1 MLMIAYFYYVSWV
14 IDTGPKNKY
23 ILDSTLSIIEK
34 QNTSVC
40 KVGCTKEQAIIFILS
55 SFKANNFQSLF
66 SHQVA
71 LPQRNVMS

>member
-1 MLMIAYFYYVSWV
+1 M
-14 IDTGPKNKY
+14 DTGPKNKY
-23 ILDSTLSIIEK
+23 ILDSDLFITEK
-34 QNTSVC
+34 QNTWVC
-40 KVGCTKEQAIIFILS
+40 KVDCTKEQAIIFIIN